1 MFIAEN
7 NLTIMKILIT
17 LDNECT
23 QGGEGAVIRRTIGN
37 RRFCSE
43 RNERKMRPCLRPC
56 YAFLSTSRP
65 VTYLCRILDINV

>member
-17 LDNECT
+17 PDNGST
-23 QGGEGAVIRRTIGN
+23 QSGEGAVTCRTIGN

-43 RNERKMRPCLRPC
+43 RSERKMRPCYGL
-56 YAFLSTSRP
+56 AMHF
-65 VTYLCRILDINV
+65 YLLADPLHIYVGH